1 MRRLALVLALGVFA
15 AGCGGAEE
23 SEPTTTVSARGI
35 EAPEL
40 GARLRAF
47 ASAAAR
53 GDDGAMFAMLTR
65 PSQASLEE
73 SFAEVALDLEDGIG
87 TIAGGELVMARRVGD
102 VGFAALVDERVV
114 DDEREDYAYAVAF
127 VRERGEW
134 RIDLGAATVS
144 ALEPD
149 PEEETGARPELRARV
164 ETAGPVG
171 EALMWLDGQPVRARR
186 GSDGPF
192 VATLAADASVDLAPG
207 RHVVVVLG
215 TGPGAATA
223 AAWPFTVR

>member
-1 MRRLALVLALGVFA
+1 VGKPLALVLVVLAT
-15 AGCGGAEE
+15 GCGGGEE
-23 SEPTTTVSARGI
+23 SEPTRTVSAPGI

-40 GARLRAF
+40 GERLRSF
-47 ASAAAR
+47 ARAAAR
-53 GDDGAMFAMLTR
+53 GDDDAMFAMLTR

-73 SFAEVALDLEDGIG
+73 SFGEVALDLEDGIG
-87 TIAGGELVMARRVGD
+87 TIAGGELVMARRVGE

-127 VRERGEW
+127 VREGGDW

-164 ETAGPVG
+164 ETAGTVR
-171 EALMWLDGQPVRARR
+171 EALMWLDGEPLRAER
-186 GSDGPF
+186 GADGPF
-192 VATLAADASVDLAPG
+192 VATLEADSPGELAPG

-215 TGPGAATA
+215 TGPDAATA
-223 AAWPFTVR
+223 AAWPFRVR

>member
-1 MRRLALVLALGVFA
+1 LRRLVIVVAVLA
-15 AGCGGAEE
+15 AGCGGGQEAA
-23 SEPTTTVSARGI
+23 PTTMVSARGI
-35 EAPEL
+35 DAPEL
-40 GARLRAF
+40 GARLREF

-53 GDDGAMFAMLTR
+53 GDDEAMFAMLTR
-65 PSQASLEE
+65 PSQESLEG
-73 SFAEVALDLEDGIG
+73 SFAEAALDLEDGIG

-127 VRERGEW
+127 VREGGEW
-134 RIDLGAATVS
+134 RIDFGAATVS

-149 PEEETGARPELRARV
+149 PEEKTGARPELRARV

-171 EALMWLDGQPVRARR
+171 EALMWLDGEPVRARR
-186 GSDGPF
+186 GADGPF
-192 VATLAADASVDLAPG
+192 VATLEADAAVDLEPG

-215 TGPGAATA
+215 TGPDAATA